1 MEHIEKSIE
10 VHVPISVAY
19 NQWTQFE
26 AFPQFMEGIRE
37 VRQIDDRHV
46 HWVAEIGGKH
56 KEWDAEITEQVP
68 DRRIA
73 WRSMGGARNDGV
85 VQFNP
90 VSEGD
95 TRITLHMDYD
105 PEGVFENLGDFIGA
119 TSRRVEGDMK
129 RFKSFI
135 ESRGS
140 ETGAWRGRIQEGA
153 QPGTSTA
160 GRTR

>member
-1 MEHIEKSIE
+1 MPKIYRRGTGAMRIRATPSKIAFTVRRRDMERIEKSIE
-10 VHVPISVAY
+10 VHVPIKAAY

-26 AFPQFMEGIRE
+26 EFPKFMEGIRQ
-37 VRQIDDRHV
+37 VRQQDDRHV

-90 VSEGD
+90 VAEGD

-105 PEGVFENLGDFIGA
+105 PEGVI
-119 TSRRVEGDMK
+119 
-129 RFKSFI
+129 
-135 ESRGS
+135 
-140 ETGAWRGRIQEGA
+140 
-153 QPGTSTA
+153 
-160 GRTR
+160 

>member
-105 PEGVFENLGDFIGA
+105 PEGVIENLGDFIGA

-129 RFKSFI
+129 RTGMCAAPGRS
-135 ESRGS
+135 SR
-140 ETGAWRGRIQEGA
+140 
-153 QPGTSTA
+153 
-160 GRTR
+160 

>member
-1 MEHIEKSIE
+1 
-10 VHVPISVAY
+10 
-19 NQWTQFE
+19 
-26 AFPQFMEGIRE
+26 
-37 VRQIDDRHV
+37 
-46 HWVAEIGGKH
+46 
-56 KEWDAEITEQVP
+56 
-68 DRRIA
+68 
-73 WRSMGGARNDGV
+73 MGGARNDGV

-105 PEGVFENLGDFIGA
+105 PEGVIENLGDFIGA